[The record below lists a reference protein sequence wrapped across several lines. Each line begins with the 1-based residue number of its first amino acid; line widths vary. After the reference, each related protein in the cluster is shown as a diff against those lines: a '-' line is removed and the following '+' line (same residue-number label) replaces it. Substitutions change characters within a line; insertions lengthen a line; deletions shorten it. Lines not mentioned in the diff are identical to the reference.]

1 MCQLIKSAGTIHYV
15 TPSVSLNDL
24 CTIYNTVP
32 VIGALLNASTPEDIK
47 KVVHFIQGYN

>member
-32 VIGALLNASTPEDIK
+32 VIGSSIGDRLVW
-47 KVVHFIQGYN
+47 VVR